1 MFELTDRVALVTG
14 GSRGIGKAVALA
26 LAKQGA
32 AVAINYRQRSDEAM
46 AVVEAIL
53 KNGGRASAF
62 GADVS
67 LGAAVRGMVYDVE
80 SRLGPIDMLVNNAG
94 TAMIRTIDDITEEDF
109 DQAIAINLKRGR
121 FPLLCGWI
129 SLISE

>member
-46 AVVEAIL
+46 AVVEPYSRTVGVL
-53 KNGGRASAF
+53 QLSAQTF
-62 GADVS
+62 
-67 LGAAVRGMVYDVE
+67 
-80 SRLGPIDMLVNNAG
+80 RLAPQCKVWFM
-94 TAMIRTIDDITEEDF
+94 T
-109 DQAIAINLKRGR
+109 
-121 FPLLCGWI
+121 
-129 SLISE
+129 

>member
-53 KNGGRASAF
+53 KNGGRAAAF

-67 LGAAVRGMVYDVE
+67 LGAAVQGMVYDVE
-80 SRLGPIDMLVNNAG
+80 SRLAPIDMQSNPNN
-94 TAMIRTIDDITEEDF
+94 RYD
-109 DQAIAINLKRGR
+109 
-121 FPLLCGWI
+121 
-129 SLISE
+129 